1 MPLGVPDAH
10 RVARMARKA
19 LRADVLGIALGVLGA
34 LLLIA
39 SEFPAGGNDDS
50 HITYWVAHAL
60 STRGEI
66 ANYNGFRV
74 EQSSSLG
81 FVLLLG
87 LIERITGLATPLLG
101 WSMSLLLAGISVA
114 LVPFLGS
121 TDSKHAKFWT
131 PLFLGTFAPFLY
143 WSTSGMEM
151 TLVTALGCAVALLS
165 GRVVDSVPSQRRR
178 IVVLVL
184 FGTAFVLA
192 RPETP
197 IELVCMLGLCVAFL
211 ARGFSKR
218 ASEADRQ
225 KTRRALFL
233 LSAAVALVLAVAF
246 FRWLA
251 FGMVAPNPALVK
263 SGAFA
268 LAHGASYFGK
278 GIVLGGP
285 VFALVALLGT
295 FCVVS
300 SNRAGRAALPSILVL
315 GWGISAVAF
324 VVGSGGDWMPGA
336 RLLVPIAPA
345 LAVLSGEALG
355 VLGRRSA
362 LAAHAV
368 GAVVVALNV
377 TSALSFG
384 ASRANGSYRGAEAHE
399 GESALIEPDAAEY
412 SFSELA
418 NRAHRR
424 DARLL
429 GPLLSLLR
437 RLKPTADDP
446 IYLMSGQAGM
456 VPYYVFREFHG
467 RVRFIDLYA
476 LTTPEILPC
485 IPSRHRKHEVQ
496 GIRLSAGYI
505 VDHADEMDEAC
516 GARRP
521 HIVFS
526 TGRFP
531 EYLSKRG
538 YERFYQGPAG
548 MDAFVAVDRDTLRGR
563 GP

>member
-1 MPLGVPDAH
+1 MPLGVPDALSL
-10 RVARMARKA
+10 ARIARKT
-19 LRADVLGIALGVLGA
+19 LRARVLGIALGALGA
-34 LLLIA
+34 IFLIA

-81 FVLLLG
+81 LVLLLG
-87 LIERITGLATPLLG
+87 LLERITGLTTPVLG
-101 WSMSLLLAGISVA
+101 WSMSLLLAGLSVA

-121 TDSKHAKFWT
+121 TDSKHSKFWS
-131 PLFLGTFAPFLY
+131 PILLGTWAPFLY

-151 TLVTALGCAVALLS
+151 TLVTALGCAVTLLS
-165 GRVVDSVPSQRRR
+165 ARVVDSPSSQRRR
-178 IVVLVL
+178 
-184 FGTAFVLA
+184 FTALALLGALFVLA

-197 IELVCMLGLCVAFL
+197 IELICMLVLCVAFFV
-211 ARGFSKR
+211 RGFSKN

-225 KTRRALFL
+225 KARRALVL
-233 LSAAVALVLAVAF
+233 LAATVALVLAVAL

-251 FGMVAPNPALVK
+251 FGMVAPNPALAK

-268 LAHGASYFGK
+268 LAHGASYLWK

-285 VFALVALLGT
+285 ALALVALCGAFWVLSGYR
-295 FCVVS
+295 S
-300 SNRAGRAALPSILVL
+300 GRAATPSILLL
-315 GWGISAVAF
+315 GWGASAVAF
-324 VVGSGGDWMPGA
+324 VVASGGDWMPGA

-345 LAVLSGEALG
+345 LAVLAGEALG

-368 GAVVVALNV
+368 GTVVVALNV
-377 TSALSFG
+377 MSALSFG
-384 ASRANGSYRGAEAHE
+384 ASRANGSYRGAAAHR
-399 GESALIEPDAAEY
+399 GASALIEPGAADF

-437 RLKPTADDP
+437 RLKPTTDDP

-476 LTTPEILPC
+476 LTAPEILPC
-485 IPSRHRKHEVQ
+485 IPSRHRKHQMQ
-496 GIRLSAGYI
+496 GIRLSSGYI
-505 VDHADEMDEAC
+505 IDHADEMDDAC

-538 YERFYQGPAG
+538 YERFYQGPPG
-548 MDAFVAVDRDTLRGR
+548 MDAFVAVDRDILRGR

>member
-1 MPLGVPDAH
+1 MPLGVPDA
-10 RVARMARKA
+10 ARLARLARKA
-19 LRADVLGIALGVLGA
+19 LRPDVFGIALGVLGA
-34 LLLIA
+34 LFLIA

-60 STRGEI
+60 STRGQI
-66 ANYNGFRV
+66 ANYNGFPV
-74 EQSSSLG
+74 EQSSSLAL
-81 FVLLLG
+81 VLLLG
-87 LIERITGLATPLLG
+87 LCERVTGLATPVLG
-101 WSMSLLLAGISVA
+101 WSMSLLFGGISIA

-121 TDSKHAKFWT
+121 TDSKHLKFWS
-131 PLFLGTFAPFLY
+131 PILLGSWAPFLY

-165 GRVVDSVPSQRRR
+165 GRVVDSTQSRRR
-178 IVVLVL
+178 RFVVLAL
-184 FGTAFVLA
+184 LGATFVLA
-192 RPETP
+192 RPEAP
-197 IELVCMLGLCVAFL
+197 IEIVCMLALGVAVFV
-211 ARGFSKR
+211 RGFSNR
-218 ASEADRQ
+218 GTEQERQ
-225 KTRRALFL
+225 KIRRVLVL
-233 LSAAVALVLAVAF
+233 LSAAVTLVLVVALV
-246 FRWLA
+246 RWLA
-251 FGMVAPNPALVK
+251 FGMVAPNPALAK

-268 LAHGASYFGK
+268 LADGASYLWK

-285 VFALVALLGT
+285 AFALVALLGT
-295 FCVVS
+295 FCVA
-300 SNRAGRAALPSILVL
+300 AGFWSGRVATPSILVF

-345 LAVLSGEALG
+345 LAVLAGEALG

-362 LAAHAV
+362 LAAHAA

-384 ASRANGSYRGAEAHE
+384 ASGSNGSYRGTKAHE
-399 GESALIEPDAAEY
+399 GESALIEPDAADF

-429 GPLLSLLR
+429 GPLLTLLR

-467 RVRFIDLYA
+467 KVRFIDLYA

-485 IPSRHRKHEVQ
+485 IPSRHRKHQVQ
-496 GIRLSAGYI
+496 GIRLSAGYVI
-505 VDHADEMDEAC
+505 DHADDMDEAC

-548 MDAFVAVDRDTLRGR
+548 MDAFVAVDRDTLRRR